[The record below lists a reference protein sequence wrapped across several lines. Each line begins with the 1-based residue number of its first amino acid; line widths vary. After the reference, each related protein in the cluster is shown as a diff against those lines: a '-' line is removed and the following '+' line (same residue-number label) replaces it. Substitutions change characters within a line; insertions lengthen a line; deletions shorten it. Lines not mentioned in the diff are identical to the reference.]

1 MKIDYSN
8 TEIMAALLRRLE
20 TVTTD
25 SARQMIA
32 ESSTCAD
39 TYLALNTH
47 RTQTGV
53 SVGNFNIV
61 VEKVN
66 MDGLKKNYYTIV
78 DTECDEVLYRDLSL
92 FESAMSIAK
101 RLMFNKRTTD
111 CASIQS
117 MDNNYD
123 SYIREAYQY
132 KQKLKHISDDNSK
145 RDVFEAKY
153 SNVLGKLKNTKEKIL
168 ETL

>member
-1 MKIDYSN
+1 MKLDYSN
-8 TEIMAALLRRLE
+8 TEVMADLLRRLE
-20 TVTTD
+20 NATTNG
-25 SARQMIA
+25 ARQMVA
-32 ESSTCAD
+32 ESDSCNE

-47 RTQTGV
+47 RTQNGV
-53 SVGNFNIV
+53 RMGNYDII

-78 DTECDEVLYRDLSL
+78 DTEYNEVLYSDLSL
-92 FESAMSIAK
+92 FESAMSITK
-101 RLMFNKRTTD
+101 RLMFNRKTND
-111 CASIQS
+111 CANIQS
-117 MDNNYD
+117 LDTNYD
-123 SYIREAYQY
+123 SYVREAYHY
-132 KQKLKHISDDNSK
+132 KQKLKHVNDDYSR